1 MKQTAIDFFYSITG
15 KVRFISSD
23 IIENSKNYEIARMF
37 DIYHEY
43 QDYLDEEFKNQ
54 LGGQG
59 NILTFEQ
66 YYFEIYLKK

>member
-1 MKQTAIDFFYSITG
+1 MKQTAIDFFYTITG